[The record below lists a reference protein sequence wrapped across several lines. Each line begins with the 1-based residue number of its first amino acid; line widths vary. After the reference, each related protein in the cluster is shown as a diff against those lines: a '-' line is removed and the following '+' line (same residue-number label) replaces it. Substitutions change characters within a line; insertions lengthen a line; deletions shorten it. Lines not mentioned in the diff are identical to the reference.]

1 MKIKHEV
8 CIVCGNRK
16 DDGIHVHTSFICDV
30 CERDMVETETN
41 DPKYIYYLEQLR
53 KIQISYS

>member
-1 MKIKHEV
+1 METKHEV
-8 CIVCGNRK
+8 CIVCENKK
-16 DDGIHVHTSFICDV
+16 DDGIRVQTSFICDT

-41 DPKYIYYLEQLR
+41 DPKYIYYLQQLR

>member
-1 MKIKHEV
+1 MKTKHEV
-8 CIVCGNRK
+8 CIVCENRK
-16 DDGIHVHTSFICDV
+16 DDGIHVQMSFICDD

-41 DPKYIYYLEQLR
+41 DPKYIYYLKQLR